1 MNEIKPSTDEIKFT
15 LTRHQAEG
23 LVVMLADYD
32 AFKNLN
38 IKGEGAL
45 RDFKTA
51 WDLHEIWCTLCQ
63 RLIYELQ
70 KSI

>member
-1 MNEIKPSTDEIKFT
+1 MNEIKPSMDEIKFT
-15 LTRHQAEG
+15 LTRDQAEG

-32 AFKNLN
+32 AFKNLD

-51 WDLHEIWCTLCQ
+51 WELNEIWCTLCQ
-63 RLIYELQ
+63 RLISVLQ
-70 KSI
+70 K